1 MGRVY
6 LAEQTAPVRRQ
17 VAIKLVLS
25 NFPSEEVLHRF
36 ESERQA
42 LALMNHPHIAQI
54 YDAGTTAE
62 GAPYFAMEHVA
73 GTPITRYAAHHGLG
87 VEARLR
93 IFLDVCAALQH
104 AHRRGI
110 LHRDIKPSNVL
121 VANEPDGPVPK
132 VIDFGLAKALASDG
146 AEDLYHT
153 RLGTLVGTPS
163 YMSPEQCTLGGPPL
177 DTRTDVY
184 GLGALLYELL
194 CGAPPFDAERLSAT
208 PIDQMVRMIR
218 EVEPPRPS
226 RRLAELIAGQVRA
239 DDSLASEQSKALVR
253 DLDWVVLK
261 ALEKDPDRRYGSP
274 EEMARDIQRYLAN
287 EPVEARRPTVGYRV
301 RRYARRHRLLI
312 LGSAAAVLLVA
323 TSLGWGL
330 VRSRHEAARANREA
344 ETARQVSDFMVDLFK
359 VSDPSQARG
368 STVTAREILDAGAAK
383 LEHQLADQPLVRAKL
398 LDTIGT
404 VYIGLGLYDR
414 AADMADQALALRQR
428 VLGPDDL
435 DVATSLETR
444 AWVYFLQDQN
454 AAGLPL
460 LQRTLEIRER
470 ALGPDDLKV
479 ALSLGNLASVQREL
493 RRWNEAEATYRRAIA
508 IIERVAPEDTQLPGL
523 LNNLASVYSDQENWE
538 AAEPVHRRALALRRK
553 LLGDDHPQTTMSL
566 NNFGWMLYRGSRG
579 DPAKLAEAES
589 LLREALMRREQVLG
603 PDHPEVAL
611 TLNNLGL
618 LALDQGRLT
627 EAEPWIERG
636 LAIREKKLSP
646 EHRNTG
652 QSLFT
657 LGRLRALQGR
667 PADAAPLLRR
677 SLEIL
682 EKSPSPFY
690 PAAADVRRELD
701 ALGPPV

>member
-1 MGRVY
+1 
-6 LAEQTAPVRRQ
+6 
-17 VAIKLVLS
+17 
-25 NFPSEEVLHRF
+25 
-36 ESERQA
+36 
-42 LALMNHPHIAQI
+42 
-54 YDAGTTAE
+54 
-62 GAPYFAMEHVA
+62 
-73 GTPITRYAAHHGLG
+73 
-87 VEARLR
+87 
-93 IFLDVCAALQH
+93 
-104 AHRRGI
+104 
-110 LHRDIKPSNVL
+110 
-121 VANEPDGPVPK
+121 
-132 VIDFGLAKALASDG
+132 
-146 AEDLYHT
+146 
-153 RLGTLVGTPS
+153 
-163 YMSPEQCTLGGPPL
+163 
-177 DTRTDVY
+177 
-184 GLGALLYELL
+184 
-194 CGAPPFDAERLSAT
+194 
-208 PIDQMVRMIR
+208 MVRMIR

-226 RRLAELIAGQVRA
+226 RRLAELIAAGARP
-239 DDSLASEQSKALVR
+239 DDSLASEQSKALER

-287 EPVEARRPTVGYRV
+287 EPVEARRPTVGYRM
-301 RRYARRHRLLI
+301 RRYVRRHRLLI

-323 TSLGWGL
+323 ASLGWGL
-330 VRSRHEAARANREA
+330 VRSRREAARANREA
-344 ETARQVSDFMVDLFK
+344 ETARQVSDFMVDLFA

-368 STVTAREILDAGAAK
+368 SSVTAREILDAGAAK

-454 AAGLPL
+454 ASGLPL

-470 ALGPDDLKV
+470 ALGPDDVKV
-479 ALSLGNLASVQREL
+479 AISLGNLASVQREL
-493 RRWNEAEATYRRAIA
+493 RRWNEAEANYRRAIA

-523 LNNLASVYSDQENWE
+523 LNNLASVYSDQENWA
-538 AAEPVHRRALALRRK
+538 AAEPVHRQALALRRK

-566 NNFGWMLYRGSRG
+566 NNFGWMLYRGSGG
-579 DPAKLAEAES
+579 DQAKLAEAES
-589 LLREALMRREQVLG
+589 LLREALERRERVLG

-618 LALDQGRLT
+618 LALDQGRLA

-636 LAIREKKLSP
+636 LAIREQKLSA

-652 QSLFT
+652 QSLFA

-667 PADAAPLLRR
+667 PAEAEPLLRR
-677 SLEIL
+677 ALAIL
-682 EKSPSPFY
+682 AKSPSPFY
-690 PAAADVRRELD
+690 PAAADARRELE
-701 ALGPPV
+701 ALGAVP